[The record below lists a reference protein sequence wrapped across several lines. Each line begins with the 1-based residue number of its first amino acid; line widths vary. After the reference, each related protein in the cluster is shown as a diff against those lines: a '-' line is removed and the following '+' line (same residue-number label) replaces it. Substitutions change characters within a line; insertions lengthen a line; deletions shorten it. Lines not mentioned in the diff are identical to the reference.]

1 MSKRIAGFLTSVK
14 KNHQNTQGKL
24 FKEIERKER
33 IKALQAVIARE
44 EERER
49 LEQQK
54 KDKKEAAIQ
63 QDLKI
68 KNEDALL
75 RNQKK
80 SKEVALDQVHLDKA
94 KENSAGGQP
103 GEYNQILL

>member
-33 IKALQAVIARE
+33 IKALKAVIARE
-44 EERER
+44 EEQER
-49 LEQQK
+49 LDQQK
-54 KDKKEAAIQ
+54 KDK
-63 QDLKI
+63 LKI
-68 KNEDALL
+68 KNEDALP

-80 SKEVALDQVHLDKA
+80 SEEVPLEQVHLDKA